1 MIGRSGKVMIVLY
14 IVCLVVLFLMC
25 STDLIIREPERQI
38 YQIAVIIEDV
48 RSDNYSNFRKGMD
61 LAAAELNADVQ
72 LITLYEKL
80 DVKEQMDLMDRE
92 QQDGTDAL
100 IVIPVEEE
108 QVSAK
113 QMTIPVILMRAGVA
127 EAAGAGNV
135 IVDHEKMGEL
145 LAREILE
152 EQPADV
158 PVYVLTDP
166 AGQSD
171 MDRLFLKGSDAVFQE
186 AGRSVQRIVRGEE
199 ERFFTMLEQP
209 GAEAQKVVILAEN
222 QDILT
227 EAAGVMAG
235 SEAVA
240 DAVGGLYGRGT
251 TMAILNYLDRGVI
264 TGICV
269 TDEFS
274 EGYYSVREAVR
285 ALEGAGSVPTVME
298 SAVSPDEARP
308 LVVTPKDIDAIIR
321 RGATLLA
328 LAINK
333 ALQPAL
339 SVGELTFLTS

>member
-100 IVIPVEEE
+100 IVVPVEEE

-135 IVDHEKMGEL
+135 IVDYEKMGEQ
-145 LAREILE
+145 LAREILK

-186 AGRSVQRIVRGEE
+186 AGRSVQRILRGEE
-199 ERFFTMLEQP
+199 ARFYTMLEQP
-209 GAEAQKVVILAEN
+209 GAEAKKVVILAEN

-227 EAAGVMAG
+227 EAAGVVAG

-274 EGYYSVREAVR
+274 VGYYSVREAVR

-298 SAVSPDEARP
+298 SYYIDK
-308 LVVTPKDIDAIIR
+308 KDLRD
-321 RGATLLA
+321 
-328 LAINK
+328 
-333 ALQPAL
+333 PAFEKML
-339 SVGELTFLTS
+339 FPIE

>member
-61 LAAAELNADVQ
+61 LAAAELNADVR

-100 IVIPVEEE
+100 IVVPVEEE
-108 QVSAK
+108 QVSAR

-135 IVDHEKMGEL
+135 IVDHEKMGEQ
-145 LAREILE
+145 LAREILK

-186 AGRSVQRIVRGEE
+186 AGRSVQRILRGEE
-199 ERFFTMLEQP
+199 ERFYTMLEQP

-227 EAAGVMAG
+227 EAAGVVAG

-251 TMAILNYLDRGVI
+251 TMAILKYLDRGVI

-274 EGYYSVREAVR
+274 VGYYSVREAVR

-298 SAVSPDEARP
+298 SYYIDK
-308 LVVTPKDIDAIIR
+308 KDLRD
-321 RGATLLA
+321 
-328 LAINK
+328 
-333 ALQPAL
+333 PAFEKML
-339 SVGELTFLTS
+339 FPIE

>member
-100 IVIPVEEE
+100 IVVPVEEE

-135 IVDHEKMGEL
+135 IVDYEKMGEQ
-145 LAREILE
+145 LAREILK

-199 ERFFTMLEQP
+199 ERFYTMLEQP
-209 GAEAQKVVILAEN
+209 GAEAKKVVILAEN

-227 EAAGVMAG
+227 EAAGVVAG

-274 EGYYSVREAVR
+274 VGYYSVREAVR

-298 SAVSPDEARP
+298 SYYIEKEDLR
-308 LVVTPKDIDAIIR
+308 
-321 RGATLLA
+321 
-328 LAINK
+328 N
-333 ALQPAL
+333 PAFEKML
-339 SVGELTFLTS
+339 FPIE

>member
-61 LAAAELNADVQ
+61 LAAAELNADVR

-100 IVIPVEEE
+100 IVVPVEEE

-135 IVDHEKMGEL
+135 IVDYEKMGEQ
-145 LAREILE
+145 LAREILK

-186 AGRSVQRIVRGEE
+186 AGRSVQRILRGEE
-199 ERFFTMLEQP
+199 ERFYTMLEQP
-209 GAEAQKVVILAEN
+209 GAEAKKVVILAEN

-227 EAAGVMAG
+227 EAAGVVAG

-274 EGYYSVREAVR
+274 VGYYSVREAVR

-298 SAVSPDEARP
+298 SYYIDK
-308 LVVTPKDIDAIIR
+308 KDLRD
-321 RGATLLA
+321 
-328 LAINK
+328 
-333 ALQPAL
+333 PAFEKML
-339 SVGELTFLTS
+339 FPIE

>member
-100 IVIPVEEE
+100 IVVPVEEE
-108 QVSAK
+108 QVSAR

-135 IVDHEKMGEL
+135 IVDYEKMGEQ
-145 LAREILE
+145 LAREILK

-209 GAEAQKVVILAEN
+209 GTEAQKVVILAEN

-227 EAAGVMAG
+227 EAAGVVAG

-274 EGYYSVREAVR
+274 VGYYSVREAVR

-298 SAVSPDEARP
+298 SYYIDK
-308 LVVTPKDIDAIIR
+308 KDLRD
-321 RGATLLA
+321 
-328 LAINK
+328 
-333 ALQPAL
+333 PAFEKML
-339 SVGELTFLTS
+339 FPIE

>member
-100 IVIPVEEE
+100 IVVPVEEE

-135 IVDHEKMGEL
+135 IVDYEKMGEQ
-145 LAREILE
+145 LAREILK

-186 AGRSVQRIVRGEE
+186 AGRSVQRILRGEE
-199 ERFFTMLEQP
+199 ERFYTMLEQP

-227 EAAGVMAG
+227 EAAGVVAG

-274 EGYYSVREAVR
+274 VGYYSVREAVR

-298 SAVSPDEARP
+298 SYYIEK
-308 LVVTPKDIDAIIR
+308 KDLRD
-321 RGATLLA
+321 
-328 LAINK
+328 
-333 ALQPAL
+333 PAFEKML
-339 SVGELTFLTS
+339 FPIE

>member
-100 IVIPVEEE
+100 IVVPVEEE

-158 PVYVLTDP
+158 PIYVLTDP

-209 GAEAQKVVILAEN
+209 GAETQKVVILAEN

-274 EGYYSVREAVR
+274 VGYYSVREAVR

-298 SAVSPDEARP
+298 SYYIEK
-308 LVVTPKDIDAIIR
+308 KDLRD
-321 RGATLLA
+321 
-328 LAINK
+328 
-333 ALQPAL
+333 PAFEKML
-339 SVGELTFLTS
+339 FPIE

>member
-100 IVIPVEEE
+100 IVVPVEEE

-135 IVDHEKMGEL
+135 IVDYEKMGEQ
-145 LAREILE
+145 LAREILK

-199 ERFFTMLEQP
+199 ERFYTTLEQP

-227 EAAGVMAG
+227 EAAGVVAG

-274 EGYYSVREAVR
+274 VGYYSVREAVR

-298 SAVSPDEARP
+298 SYYIDK
-308 LVVTPKDIDAIIR
+308 KDLRD
-321 RGATLLA
+321 
-328 LAINK
+328 
-333 ALQPAL
+333 PAFEKML
-339 SVGELTFLTS
+339 FPIE

>member
-100 IVIPVEEE
+100 IVVPVEEE

-135 IVDHEKMGEL
+135 IVDYEKMGEQ
-145 LAREILE
+145 LAREILK

-199 ERFFTMLEQP
+199 ERFYTMLEQP
-209 GAEAQKVVILAEN
+209 GAEAKKVVILAEN

-227 EAAGVMAG
+227 EAAGVVAG

-274 EGYYSVREAVR
+274 VGYYSVREAVR

-298 SAVSPDEARP
+298 SYYIDK
-308 LVVTPKDIDAIIR
+308 KDLRD
-321 RGATLLA
+321 
-328 LAINK
+328 
-333 ALQPAL
+333 PAFEKML
-339 SVGELTFLTS
+339 FPIE

>member
-61 LAAAELNADVQ
+61 LAAAELNADVR

-100 IVIPVEEE
+100 IVVPVEEE
-108 QVSAK
+108 QVSAR

-127 EAAGAGNV
+127 EAAGASNV
-135 IVDHEKMGEL
+135 IVDYEKMGEQ
-145 LAREILE
+145 LAREILK

-186 AGRSVQRIVRGEE
+186 AGRSVQRILRGEE
-199 ERFFTMLEQP
+199 ERFYTTLEQP
-209 GAEAQKVVILAEN
+209 GTEAQKVVILAEN

-227 EAAGVMAG
+227 EAAGVVAG

-240 DAVGGLYGRGT
+240 HAVGGLYGRGT

-274 EGYYSVREAVR
+274 VGYYSVREAVR

-298 SAVSPDEARP
+298 SYYIDK
-308 LVVTPKDIDAIIR
+308 KDLRD
-321 RGATLLA
+321 
-328 LAINK
+328 
-333 ALQPAL
+333 PAFEKML
-339 SVGELTFLTS
+339 FPIE

>member
-1 MIGRSGKVMIVLY
+1 MIGKSGKIAVFLYMIF
-14 IVCLVVLFLMC
+14 LVVLFLMC

-61 LAAAELNADVQ
+61 LAAAELNADVR

-100 IVIPVEEE
+100 IVVPVEEE

-135 IVDHEKMGEL
+135 IVDYEKMGEQ
-145 LAREILE
+145 LAREILK

-186 AGRSVQRIVRGEE
+186 AGRSVQRILRGEE
-199 ERFFTMLEQP
+199 ERFYTMLEQP

-227 EAAGVMAG
+227 EAAGVVAG

-274 EGYYSVREAVR
+274 VGYYSVREAVR

-298 SAVSPDEARP
+298 SYYIDK
-308 LVVTPKDIDAIIR
+308 KDLRD
-321 RGATLLA
+321 
-328 LAINK
+328 
-333 ALQPAL
+333 PAFEKML
-339 SVGELTFLTS
+339 FPIE

>member
-100 IVIPVEEE
+100 IVVPVEEE

-135 IVDHEKMGEL
+135 IVDHEKRGEQ
-145 LAREILE
+145 LAREILK

-274 EGYYSVREAVR
+274 VGYYSVREAVR

-298 SAVSPDEARP
+298 SYYIEK
-308 LVVTPKDIDAIIR
+308 KDLRD
-321 RGATLLA
+321 
-328 LAINK
+328 
-333 ALQPAL
+333 PAFEKML
-339 SVGELTFLTS
+339 FPIE

>member
-48 RSDNYSNFRKGMD
+48 RSDNYGNFRKGMD

-100 IVIPVEEE
+100 IVVPVEEE

-186 AGRSVQRIVRGEE
+186 AGRSVQRILRGEE
-199 ERFFTMLEQP
+199 ERFYTMLEQP

-227 EAAGVMAG
+227 EAAGVVAG

-274 EGYYSVREAVR
+274 VGYYSVREAVR

-298 SAVSPDEARP
+298 SYYIDK
-308 LVVTPKDIDAIIR
+308 KDLRD
-321 RGATLLA
+321 
-328 LAINK
+328 
-333 ALQPAL
+333 PAFEKML
-339 SVGELTFLTS
+339 FPIE

>member
-72 LITLYEKL
+72 LITLYENL

-100 IVIPVEEE
+100 IVVPVEEE

-135 IVDHEKMGEL
+135 IVDYEKMGEQ
-145 LAREILE
+145 LAREILK

-186 AGRSVQRIVRGEE
+186 AGRSVQRILRGEE
-199 ERFFTMLEQP
+199 ERFYTMLEQP
-209 GAEAQKVVILAEN
+209 GAEAKKVVILAEN

-227 EAAGVMAG
+227 EAAGVVAG

-274 EGYYSVREAVR
+274 VGYYSVREAVR

-298 SAVSPDEARP
+298 SYYIDK
-308 LVVTPKDIDAIIR
+308 KDLRD
-321 RGATLLA
+321 
-328 LAINK
+328 
-333 ALQPAL
+333 PAFEKML
-339 SVGELTFLTS
+339 FPIE

>member
-61 LAAAELNADVQ
+61 LAAAELNADVR

-100 IVIPVEEE
+100 IVVPVEEE
-108 QVSAK
+108 QVSAR

-135 IVDHEKMGEL
+135 IVDYEKMGEQ
-145 LAREILE
+145 LAREILK

-186 AGRSVQRIVRGEE
+186 AGRSVQRILRGEE
-199 ERFFTMLEQP
+199 ERFYTMFEQP

-227 EAAGVMAG
+227 EAAGVVAG

-274 EGYYSVREAVR
+274 VGYYSVLEAVR

-298 SAVSPDEARP
+298 SYYIDK
-308 LVVTPKDIDAIIR
+308 KDLRD
-321 RGATLLA
+321 
-328 LAINK
+328 
-333 ALQPAL
+333 PAFEKML
-339 SVGELTFLTS
+339 FPIE

>member
-61 LAAAELNADVQ
+61 LAAAELNADVR

-100 IVIPVEEE
+100 IVVPVEEE
-108 QVSAK
+108 QVSAR

-135 IVDHEKMGEL
+135 IVDYEKMGEQ
-145 LAREILE
+145 LAREILK

-274 EGYYSVREAVR
+274 VGYYSVREAVR

-298 SAVSPDEARP
+298 SYYIDK
-308 LVVTPKDIDAIIR
+308 KDLRD
-321 RGATLLA
+321 
-328 LAINK
+328 
-333 ALQPAL
+333 PAFEKML
-339 SVGELTFLTS
+339 FPIE

>member
-100 IVIPVEEE
+100 IVVPVEEE

-135 IVDHEKMGEL
+135 IVDYEKMGEQ

-152 EQPADV
+152 EQPADI

-199 ERFFTMLEQP
+199 ERFYTMLEQP

-227 EAAGVMAG
+227 EAAGVVAG

-240 DAVGGLYGRGT
+240 DAVGGLYGMGT

-274 EGYYSVREAVR
+274 VGYYSVREAVR

-298 SAVSPDEARP
+298 SYYIDK
-308 LVVTPKDIDAIIR
+308 KDLRD
-321 RGATLLA
+321 
-328 LAINK
+328 
-333 ALQPAL
+333 PAFEKML
-339 SVGELTFLTS
+339 FPIE

>member
-38 YQIAVIIEDV
+38 YQIVVIIEDV

-100 IVIPVEEE
+100 IVVPVEEE

-135 IVDHEKMGEL
+135 IVDYEKMGEQ
-145 LAREILE
+145 LAREILK

-186 AGRSVQRIVRGEE
+186 AGRSVQRILRGEE
-199 ERFFTMLEQP
+199 ERFYTMLEQP
-209 GAEAQKVVILAEN
+209 GAEAKKVVILAEN

-227 EAAGVMAG
+227 EAAGVVAG

-274 EGYYSVREAVR
+274 VGYYSVREAVR

-298 SAVSPDEARP
+298 SYYIDK
-308 LVVTPKDIDAIIR
+308 KDLRD
-321 RGATLLA
+321 
-328 LAINK
+328 
-333 ALQPAL
+333 PAFEKML
-339 SVGELTFLTS
+339 FPIE

>member
-100 IVIPVEEE
+100 IVVPVEEE

-135 IVDHEKMGEL
+135 IVDYEKMGEQ
-145 LAREILE
+145 LAREILK

-186 AGRSVQRIVRGEE
+186 AGRSVQRILRGEE
-199 ERFFTMLEQP
+199 ERFYTMLEQP
-209 GAEAQKVVILAEN
+209 GAETKKVVILAEN

-227 EAAGVMAG
+227 EAAGVVAG

-274 EGYYSVREAVR
+274 VGYYSVREAVR

-298 SAVSPDEARP
+298 SYYIDK
-308 LVVTPKDIDAIIR
+308 KDLRD
-321 RGATLLA
+321 
-328 LAINK
+328 
-333 ALQPAL
+333 PAFEKML
-339 SVGELTFLTS
+339 FPIE

>member
-100 IVIPVEEE
+100 IVVPVEEE

-227 EAAGVMAG
+227 EAAGVVAG

-274 EGYYSVREAVR
+274 VGYYSVREAVR

-298 SAVSPDEARP
+298 SYYIDK
-308 LVVTPKDIDAIIR
+308 KDLRD
-321 RGATLLA
+321 
-328 LAINK
+328 
-333 ALQPAL
+333 PAFEKML
-339 SVGELTFLTS
+339 FPIE

>member
-61 LAAAELNADVQ
+61 LAAAELNADVR

-100 IVIPVEEE
+100 IVVPVEEE
-108 QVSAK
+108 QVSAR

-127 EAAGAGNV
+127 EAAGASNV
-135 IVDHEKMGEL
+135 IVDYEKMGEQ
-145 LAREILE
+145 LAREILK

-199 ERFFTMLEQP
+199 ERFYTMLEQP

-227 EAAGVMAG
+227 EAAGVVAG

-274 EGYYSVREAVR
+274 VGYYSVREAVR

-298 SAVSPDEARP
+298 SYYIDK
-308 LVVTPKDIDAIIR
+308 KDLRD
-321 RGATLLA
+321 
-328 LAINK
+328 
-333 ALQPAL
+333 PAFEKML
-339 SVGELTFLTS
+339 FPIE

>member
-100 IVIPVEEE
+100 IVVPVEEE
-108 QVSAK
+108 QVSAR

-135 IVDHEKMGEL
+135 IVDYEKMGEQ
-145 LAREILE
+145 LAREILK

-186 AGRSVQRIVRGEE
+186 AGRSVQRILRGEE
-199 ERFFTMLEQP
+199 ERFYTMLEQP

-227 EAAGVMAG
+227 EAAGVVAG

-274 EGYYSVREAVR
+274 VGYYSVREAVR

-298 SAVSPDEARP
+298 SYYIEK
-308 LVVTPKDIDAIIR
+308 KDLRD
-321 RGATLLA
+321 
-328 LAINK
+328 
-333 ALQPAL
+333 PAFEKML
-339 SVGELTFLTS
+339 FPIE

>member
-48 RSDNYSNFRKGMD
+48 RSDNYGNFRKGMD

-100 IVIPVEEE
+100 IVVPVEEE
-108 QVSAK
+108 QVSAR

-135 IVDHEKMGEL
+135 IVDYEKMGEQ
-145 LAREILE
+145 LAREILK

-209 GAEAQKVVILAEN
+209 GAEAKKVVILAEN

-227 EAAGVMAG
+227 EAAGVVAG

-274 EGYYSVREAVR
+274 VGYYSVREAVR

-298 SAVSPDEARP
+298 SYYIE
-308 LVVTPKDIDAIIR
+308 
-321 RGATLLA
+321 
-328 LAINK
+328 
-333 ALQPAL
+333 
-339 SVGELTFLTS
+339 

>member
-61 LAAAELNADVQ
+61 LAAAELNADVR

-100 IVIPVEEE
+100 IVVPVEEE

-135 IVDHEKMGEL
+135 IVDHEKMGEQ
-145 LAREILE
+145 LAREILK

-186 AGRSVQRIVRGEE
+186 AGRSVQRILRGEE
-199 ERFFTMLEQP
+199 ERFYTMLEQP

-227 EAAGVMAG
+227 EAAGVVAG

-274 EGYYSVREAVR
+274 VGYYSVREAVR

-298 SAVSPDEARP
+298 SYYIDK
-308 LVVTPKDIDAIIR
+308 KDLRD
-321 RGATLLA
+321 
-328 LAINK
+328 
-333 ALQPAL
+333 PAFEKML
-339 SVGELTFLTS
+339 FPIE

>member
-100 IVIPVEEE
+100 IVVPVEEE

-135 IVDHEKMGEL
+135 IVDYEKMGEQ
-145 LAREILE
+145 LAREILK

-186 AGRSVQRIVRGEE
+186 AGRSVQRILRGEE
-199 ERFFTMLEQP
+199 ERFYTMLEQP
-209 GAEAQKVVILAEN
+209 GAEAKKVVILAEN

-227 EAAGVMAG
+227 EAAGVVAG
-235 SEAVA
+235 SDAVA

-274 EGYYSVREAVR
+274 VGYYSVREAVR

-298 SAVSPDEARP
+298 SYYIDK
-308 LVVTPKDIDAIIR
+308 KDLRD
-321 RGATLLA
+321 
-328 LAINK
+328 
-333 ALQPAL
+333 PAFEKML
-339 SVGELTFLTS
+339 FPIE

>member
-100 IVIPVEEE
+100 IVVPVEEE

-274 EGYYSVREAVR
+274 VGYYSVREAVR

-298 SAVSPDEARP
+298 SYYIDK
-308 LVVTPKDIDAIIR
+308 KDLRD
-321 RGATLLA
+321 
-328 LAINK
+328 
-333 ALQPAL
+333 PAFEKML
-339 SVGELTFLTS
+339 FPIE

>member
-1 MIGRSGKVMIVLY
+1 MIGKSGKIAVFLYMIF
-14 IVCLVVLFLMC
+14 LVVLFLMC

-61 LAAAELNADVQ
+61 LAAAELNADVR

-100 IVIPVEEE
+100 IVVPVEEE
-108 QVSAK
+108 QVSAR

-135 IVDHEKMGEL
+135 IVDYEKMGEQ
-145 LAREILE
+145 LAREILK

-186 AGRSVQRIVRGEE
+186 AGRSVQRILRGEE
-199 ERFFTMLEQP
+199 ERFYTMLEQP

-227 EAAGVMAG
+227 EAAGVVAG

-274 EGYYSVREAVR
+274 VGYYSVREAVR

-298 SAVSPDEARP
+298 SYYIDK
-308 LVVTPKDIDAIIR
+308 KDLRD
-321 RGATLLA
+321 
-328 LAINK
+328 
-333 ALQPAL
+333 PAFEKML
-339 SVGELTFLTS
+339 FPIE

>member
-61 LAAAELNADVQ
+61 LAAAELNADVR

-100 IVIPVEEE
+100 IVVPVEEE
-108 QVSAK
+108 QVSAR

-227 EAAGVMAG
+227 EAAGVVAG

-274 EGYYSVREAVR
+274 VGYYSVREAVR

-298 SAVSPDEARP
+298 SYYIDK
-308 LVVTPKDIDAIIR
+308 KDLRD
-321 RGATLLA
+321 
-328 LAINK
+328 
-333 ALQPAL
+333 PAFEKML
-339 SVGELTFLTS
+339 FPIE

>member
-38 YQIAVIIEDV
+38 YQIVVIIEDV

-61 LAAAELNADVQ
+61 LAAAELNADVR

-100 IVIPVEEE
+100 IVVPVEEE
-108 QVSAK
+108 QVSAR

-135 IVDHEKMGEL
+135 IVDYEKMGEQ
-145 LAREILE
+145 LAREILK

-186 AGRSVQRIVRGEE
+186 AGRSVQRILRGEE
-199 ERFFTMLEQP
+199 ERFYTTLEQP

-227 EAAGVMAG
+227 EAAGVVAG

-274 EGYYSVREAVR
+274 VGYYSVREAVR

-298 SAVSPDEARP
+298 SYYIDK
-308 LVVTPKDIDAIIR
+308 KDLRD
-321 RGATLLA
+321 
-328 LAINK
+328 
-333 ALQPAL
+333 PAFEKML
-339 SVGELTFLTS
+339 FPIE

>member
-100 IVIPVEEE
+100 IVVPVEEE

-135 IVDHEKMGEL
+135 IVDYEKMGEQ
-145 LAREILE
+145 LAREILK

-186 AGRSVQRIVRGEE
+186 AGRSVQRILRGEE
-199 ERFFTMLEQP
+199 ERFYTTLEQP
-209 GAEAQKVVILAEN
+209 GTEAQKVVILAEN

-227 EAAGVMAG
+227 EAAGVVAG

-274 EGYYSVREAVR
+274 VGYYSVREAVR

-298 SAVSPDEARP
+298 SYYIDKKDLRDPAFEKMLFP
-308 LVVTPKDIDAIIR
+308 L
-321 RGATLLA
+321 
-328 LAINK
+328 
-333 ALQPAL
+333 
-339 SVGELTFLTS
+339 E

>member
-274 EGYYSVREAVR
+274 VGYYSVREAVR

-298 SAVSPDEARP
+298 SYYIEKEDLR
-308 LVVTPKDIDAIIR
+308 
-321 RGATLLA
+321 
-328 LAINK
+328 N
-333 ALQPAL
+333 PAFEKML
-339 SVGELTFLTS
+339 FPIE

>member
-100 IVIPVEEE
+100 IVVPVEEE

-227 EAAGVMAG
+227 EAAGGMAG

-264 TGICV
+264 MGICV

-274 EGYYSVREAVR
+274 VGYYSVREAVR

-298 SAVSPDEARP
+298 SYYIEK
-308 LVVTPKDIDAIIR
+308 KDLRD
-321 RGATLLA
+321 
-328 LAINK
+328 
-333 ALQPAL
+333 PAFEKML
-339 SVGELTFLTS
+339 FPIE

>member
-61 LAAAELNADVQ
+61 LAAAELNADVR

-100 IVIPVEEE
+100 IVVPVEEE

-135 IVDHEKMGEL
+135 IVDHEKMGEQ
-145 LAREILE
+145 LAREILK

-199 ERFFTMLEQP
+199 ERFYTMLEQP

-227 EAAGVMAG
+227 EAAGVVAG

-274 EGYYSVREAVR
+274 VGYYSVREAVR

-298 SAVSPDEARP
+298 SYYIDK
-308 LVVTPKDIDAIIR
+308 KDLRD
-321 RGATLLA
+321 
-328 LAINK
+328 
-333 ALQPAL
+333 PAFEKML
-339 SVGELTFLTS
+339 FPIE

>member
-100 IVIPVEEE
+100 IVVPVEEE
-108 QVSAK
+108 QVSAR

-274 EGYYSVREAVR
+274 VGYYSVREAVR

-298 SAVSPDEARP
+298 SYYIEK
-308 LVVTPKDIDAIIR
+308 KDLRD
-321 RGATLLA
+321 
-328 LAINK
+328 
-333 ALQPAL
+333 PAFEKML
-339 SVGELTFLTS
+339 FPIE